1 MKELEIIVC
10 AKQIPDPEAPL
21 SDVKV
26 DAEKKEVIVDAP
38 QVISPFDENALEAA
52 LRIKEEVGAKITVL
66 SMGKKVSDQVMRKA
80 LAAGADKLVF
90 LQDDAFENL
99 DSYSTASVLADAI
112 RKIGE
117 YDLILTGRQ
126 AGDWDFGQVGLI
138 LGELLGLPCVS
149 LAREIKVKDGN
160 VLAKKIVLGGYEE
173 VKAKM
178 PALVTASNEVG
189 ELRYISK
196 TRMLAMLRGAAPV
209 PTWKSGDFVSAG
221 EKLQK
226 MNIVELSSPP
236 DMRRDCEILKGS
248 TPDEKAEKLAAIFK
262 SFR

>member
-21 SDVKV
+21 SDVRV
-26 DAEKKEVIVDAP
+26 DAEKMEVIVDAP

-52 LRIKEEVGAKITVL
+52 LRIKEEMGAKITVL
-66 SMGKKVSDQVMRKA
+66 SMGKKISDTVMRKN
-80 LAAGADKLVF
+80 LAAGADKLIF

-99 DSYSTASVLADAI
+99 DSHSTASVLADAI
-112 RKIGE
+112 RKIGD

-138 LGELLGLPCVS
+138 LAELLGLPCVS

-160 VLAKKIVLGGYEE
+160 VLAKKILLGGYEE

-196 TRMLAMLRGAAPV
+196 TKMLTMLRGAAPI
-209 PTWKSGDFVSAG
+209 PTWKSGDFISAG
-221 EKLQK
+221 DKLQK
-226 MNIVELSSPP
+226 MDIVQLSSPP
-236 DMRRDCEILKGS
+236 DMRRDCELIEGS
-248 TPDEKAEKLAAIFK
+248 APGEKAEKLAAILK
-262 SFR
+262 ALR

>member
-21 SDVKV
+21 SDVTV
-26 DAEKKEVIVDAP
+26 DAEKMEVVVDAP

-52 LRIKEEVGAKITVL
+52 LRIKEDMGAKITVL
-66 SMGKKVSDQVMRKA
+66 SMGKKISDAVMRKN
-80 LAAGADKLVF
+80 LAAGADKLIF

-112 RKIGE
+112 RKIGD
-117 YDLILTGRQ
+117 YDLVLTGRQ

-138 LGELLGLPCVS
+138 LAEILGLPCVS

-160 VLAKKIVLGGYEE
+160 VLAKKIILGGYEE

-196 TRMLAMLRGAAPV
+196 TKMLTMLRGAAPI
-209 PTWKSGDFVSAG
+209 PTWKSGDFISAG
-221 EKLQK
+221 DKLQK
-226 MNIVELSSPP
+226 MDIVQLSSPP
-236 DMRRDCEILKGS
+236 DMRRDCELIEGS
-248 TPDEKAEKLAAIFK
+248 APGEKAEKLAAILK
-262 SFR
+262 ALR